1 MNKQNKKSLG
11 NLIISGITSELVNL
25 SAGKYVLFV
34 DLRNGDVN
42 IAKPSRK
49 KKCELFIGDVFL
61 SDLKKGTLNKFMS
74 EVKKIITAYQRRGSM
89 ICKKTA
95 LYQYGKEF
103 IEKFEPTYVDNPYY
117 KCAAPMCLYDKNVL
131 DYCITINE

>member
-49 KKCELFIGDVFL
+49 KKCELFIGNVFL
-61 SDLKKGTLNKFMS
+61 SDLKKGTLKKF
-74 EVKKIITAYQRRGSM
+74 KKFFKFPFYNV
-89 ICKKTA
+89 C
-95 LYQYGKEF
+95 
-103 IEKFEPTYVDNPYY
+103 IEKGGCYGRN
-117 KCAAPMCLYDKNVL
+117 CN
-131 DYCITINE
+131 